1 MNQVANLVVKYLY
14 PIAITLLFLGGY
26 FFVLFNIKRV
36 EKKKLKGIRRRDIV
50 DAVETESPVDDQ
62 EKELKSQGA
71 EGIEGRFSFMTKALP
86 ILIFIL
92 WSIFVSIPYL
102 GKIPT
107 VYVSLIAAIVSV
119 IAGFSLRPFLENLFA
134 GVIISFFKSIKI
146 GDTVTIDDN
155 YGIIEEIGLTYSVV
169 KKWNWIRVVIPNSK
183 LLQKEILNYTI
194 NDSFVWTHIKFYIAP
209 GTDLNRVKEIALVS
223 AKNSSYFCDVE
234 DPTLWVMNL
243 EKDAVECWLAAWA
256 ENPSEA
262 WELRND
268 MRTSLYMT
276 FQQEGIAFHEF
287 NLKNNLVEK

>member
-1 MNQVANLVVKYLY
+1 MELKNLLVKYLY
-14 PIAITLLFLGGY
+14 PISITLLFLGGY
-26 FFVLFNIKRV
+26 LFVLLNIKRV
-36 EKKKLKGIRRRDIV
+36 EKKKLKGIKRRDIV

-62 EKELKSQGA
+62 EKELKSHGA

-194 NDSFVWTHIKFYIAP
+194 NDSFVWTHISFYVAP
-209 GTDLNRVKEIALVS
+209 GTSLEQVKEIGVRA
-223 AKNSSYFCDVE
+223 AKSSPYYCDVE
-234 DPTLWVMNL
+234 DPTMWVMNL

-268 MRTSLYMT
+268 MRTTLYSD
-276 FQQEGIAFHEF
+276 FQKEGIEF
-287 NLKNNLVEK
+287 QKFNIGKD

>member
-1 MNQVANLVVKYLY
+1 MMDLKNLVVSYLY
-14 PIAITLLFLGGY
+14 PITVTLLFLGGY
-26 FFVLFNIKRV
+26 FFVLLNIKRV
-36 EKKKLKGIRRRDIV
+36 ERKKLRGIKRRDII
-50 DAVETESPVDDQ
+50 DAVETDSPVDDQ

-71 EGIEGRFSFMTKALP
+71 EGIEGRFSFMTRALP

-194 NDSFVWTHIKFYIAP
+194 NDSFVWTHISFFIAP
-209 GTDLNRVKEIALVS
+209 GTDLERVKEIGTMA
-223 AKNSSYFCDVE
+223 AKKSSYYCDVE
-234 DPTLWVMNL
+234 DPTMWVMNL

-268 MRTSLYMT
+268 MRTMLYAE
-276 FQQEGIAFHEF
+276 FQREGIDFHKF
-287 NLKNNLVEK
+287 NISKQER